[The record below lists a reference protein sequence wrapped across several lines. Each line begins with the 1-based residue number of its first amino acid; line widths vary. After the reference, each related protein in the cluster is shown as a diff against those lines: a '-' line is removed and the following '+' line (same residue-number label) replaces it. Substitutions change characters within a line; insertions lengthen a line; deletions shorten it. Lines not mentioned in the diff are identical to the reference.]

1 MTFEELNIVR
11 ELKKQIRDE
20 EQKIQALRDCA
31 ETITQKY
38 SRETLTNSQYP
49 KTKKSYTT
57 LDTSPTGGVGTSK
70 VENFSVMIIDSE
82 NKVAELLKRIDDE
95 AKMLVYKIQHSFTD
109 SIEQTILLYR
119 YVLCKP
125 FYEIS
130 KILHY
135 SNGYIRNAHTKIL
148 KKVTRCDTM

>member
-57 LDTSPTGGVGTSK
+57 LDTLPTGGNNNSR
-70 VENFSVMIIDSE
+70 VESFSVLIIDGEKKLS
-82 NKVAELLKRIDDE
+82 ALKIKADDE
-95 AKMLVYKIQHSFTD
+95 AEKLIRKIQTEFENA
-109 SIEQTILLYR
+109 IEQTILLYR

-125 FYEIS
+125 FRDIS
-130 KILHY
+130 RQTKY
-135 SNGYIRNAHTKIL
+135 SLTYIFNVHNRLIKNL
-148 KKVTRCDTM
+148 QKKR

>member
-1 MTFEELNIVR
+1 MTFEELNRVR
-11 ELKKQIRDE
+11 VLKKQLQDE
-20 EQKIQALRDCA
+20 LQKIQALRDCA

-49 KTKKSYTT
+49 KTKKSYPT
-57 LDTSPTGGVGTSK
+57 LDTSPTGGVGKSK
-70 VENFSVMIIDSE
+70 VENFSIMIIDSE

-95 AKMLVYKIQHSFTD
+95 AKLLVYKIQHSFSQ

-125 FYEIS
+125 FNEIS
-130 KILHY
+130 KILKY
-135 SNGYIRNAHTKIL
+135 SNGYVRNIHAKIL
-148 KKVTRCDTM
+148 KNVTRCDIM